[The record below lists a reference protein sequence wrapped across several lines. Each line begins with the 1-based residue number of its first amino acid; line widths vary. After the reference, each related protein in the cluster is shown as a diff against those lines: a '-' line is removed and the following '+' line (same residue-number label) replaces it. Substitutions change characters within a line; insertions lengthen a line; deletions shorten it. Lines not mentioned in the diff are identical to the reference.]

1 MVRALQ
7 GRRSCGN
14 VRPDKLTVAWLFLG
28 SLAVLIYAGDSFIAV
43 QVDEDHG
50 KFLAMLLLYGGVLVL
65 LGAMMHA
72 VTESCR
78 RIARSTVDRDS
89 SSVDA
94 SWSQADVLPALRSPT
109 RESLPNQAS
118 QGSRR
123 FIWASCTY
131 RQLGADVSA
140 FHTVY
145 SSRSCKLAVRS
156 PVCILPA
163 VPVVRS
169 STCVCCLEDF
179 RPCSE
184 MAVLKCGHAFHRRC
198 IESWVL
204 SGSSAAAACPVC
216 RESLEL
222 RTA

>member
-1 MVRALQ
+1 MRA
-7 GRRSCGN
+7 
-14 VRPDKLTVAWLFLG
+14 DKLTVAWLFLG
-28 SLAVLIYAGDSFIAV
+28 SLAALIYAGDSFLAV

-50 KFLAMLLLYGGVLVL
+50 KFLVMLLLYGGVLVL

-78 RIARSTVDRDS
+78 ANAQSTVDRDS
-89 SSVDA
+89 SRV
-94 SWSQADVLPALRSPT
+94 RSPT

-145 SSRSCKLAVRS
+145 SSRSCKLAVGS

-179 RPCSE
+179 RPGSE